1 MFPVNI
7 DKAIPKI
14 IELYNHRLHR
24 SGHVVLNFVGCRY
37 NMTRDPMTPTPNL
50 KTNPKPNPTPNPTPN
65 PIPKTLSL
73 TLTLSLPLSLCSHPL
88 V

>member
-50 KTNPKPNPTPNPTPN
+50 KTNPKPNPTLTP
-65 PIPKTLSL
+65 L
-73 TLTLSLPLSLCSHPL
+73 LTLSLKPYR
-88 V
+88 